1 MALQNYLFQ
10 EKNAAQ
16 KCSEPTIPAN
26 EIMRLVLTWKS
37 PRLTI
42 LFDRVNKGLGLLLAW
57 LLYLP
62 YLALHYL
69 FHRHLRKLHV
79 GCGRVKLSGWINA
92 DLSPRAELVI
102 DLRWPLPFP
111 TDYLDYI
118 YSEHVLEHLRYK
130 TAVRFLREARRVLA
144 HGGVIRI
151 AMPDLDDLVEGYQN
165 DWRRFD
171 WVSWPEHS
179 FIKTRAQM
187 INIAFRWWGHQHLY
201 NREELERALRDAGFS
216 DIRFVEPGEST
227 HPDLRNLETRADSR
241 LVAEATKA

>member
-1 MALQNYLFQ
+1 M
-10 EKNAAQ
+10 
-16 KCSEPTIPAN
+16 
-26 EIMRLVLTWKS
+26 
-37 PRLTI
+37 
-42 LFDRVNKGLGLLLAW
+42 GLGLVRRFPRMGIMLHTIREGLGHLLAR

-62 YLALHYL
+62 YLARYYL
-69 FHRHLRKLHV
+69 FHRHRRRLHV
-79 GCGRVKLSGWINA
+79 GCGQVRLPGWINA
-92 DLSPRAELVI
+92 DISPRAELIVNI
-102 DLRWPLPFP
+102 RWRLPFP
-111 TDYLDYI
+111 ANYLERV
-118 YSEHVLEHLRYK
+118 YSEHVLEHVAYESS
-130 TAVRFLREARRVLA
+130 VEFLRETWRVLA
-144 HGGVIRI
+144 LGGVIRI

-171 WVSWPEHS
+171 WVNWPEHS

-216 DIRFVEPGEST
+216 DIRFVEPGVSS